1 VVLEVSLE
9 EFLEELT
16 LEVGVL
22 VEEKKV
28 TIQMMTG

>member
-16 LEVGVL
+16 LELGVL

-28 TIQMMTG
+28 TIQMMTE